1 MIPVQPCVY
10 MLASRPQGTLYIGV
24 TSALKQRVWQHRE
37 HVVAGFTARYGVGR
51 LVWYE
56 VHVEMR
62 AAIEREKAL
71 KEWQRAWKVRLIEEM
86 NPGWVDLYDSL

>member
-1 MIPVQPCVY
+1 MQPCVY
-10 MLASRPQGTLYIGV
+10 LLANRPHGTLYIGV

-37 HVVAGFTARYGVGR
+37 HVLGGFTARYDVTR

-62 AAIEREKAL
+62 AAIEREKAV
-71 KEWQRAWKVRLIEEM
+71 KEWQRRWKVQLIEET
-86 NPGWVDLYDSL
+86 NPAWRDLYDSL